1 MSILDDS
8 LYEDTD
14 IRKEAEY
21 ELIRRFLSKHLSSI
35 QFSIV
40 VRNNYSPPLSEMFN
54 ISLKWDSEKHEWYFE
69 PVELTGVIH
78 LYGLKADEGLPGY
91 IRIKNIS
98 KIKHYENF
106 IEIVF
111 TKYNCK

>member
-1 MSILDDS
+1 MSILDDN

-21 ELIRRFLSKHLSSI
+21 ELIRRFLSEHLSRI
-35 QFSIV
+35 QFRIV
-40 VRNNYSPPLSEMFN
+40 TENDYNHRMNEIFN

-69 PVELTGVIH
+69 PMELTGVIH
-78 LYGLKADEGLPGY
+78 LYGLKDDEGLPGY

-98 KIKHYENF
+98 KIKHFGEF
-106 IEIVF
+106 VEIVF

>member
-21 ELIRRFLSKHLSSI
+21 ELIRRFLSKHLSRI
-35 QFSIV
+35 QFNII
-40 VRNNYSPPLSEMFN
+40 VRNKHYPSLNEMFN
-54 ISLKWDSEKHEWYFE
+54 ISLKWDLEKHEWCFE
-69 PVELTGVIH
+69 PMELTGVIH

-98 KIKHYENF
+98 KIKHFGEF

-111 TKYNCK
+111 TRYNCK

>member
-21 ELIRRFLSKHLSSI
+21 ELIRRFLSKHLSMI

-40 VRNNYSPPLSEMFN
+40 MRNNHYPPLSEMFN
-54 ISLKWDSEKHEWYFE
+54 ISLKWDPEKHEWYFE
-69 PVELTGVIH
+69 PMELTGVIH
-78 LYGLKADEGLPGY
+78 LYGLKDDEGLPGY

-98 KIKHYENF
+98 KIKHFGEF
-106 IEIVF
+106 VEIVF

>member
-1 MSILDDS
+1 MSILDDN

-21 ELIRRFLSKHLSSI
+21 DLIIRFLSKYLSLI
-35 QFSIV
+35 QLRIV
-40 VRNNYSPPLSEMFN
+40 IKKEYNHHVNEIFN

-69 PVELTGVIH
+69 PMVLTGVIH
-78 LYGLKADEGLPGY
+78 LYGLKDDEGLPGY

-98 KIKHYENF
+98 KIKHYERF
-106 IEIVF
+106 VEIVF

>member
-1 MSILDDS
+1 MSILDDN

-21 ELIRRFLSKHLSSI
+21 ELIRRFLLKHLSSI
-35 QFSIV
+35 QFRIV
-40 VRNNYSPPLSEMFN
+40 MKNDYNHRMNKIFN

-69 PVELTGVIH
+69 PMELTGVIH
-78 LYGLKADEGLPGY
+78 LYNLKDDEGLPGY

-98 KIKHYENF
+98 KIKHYKNLV
-106 IEIVF
+106 EIVF